1 VLDGHFGRANVLRDE
16 PSFTLNDGGAPD
28 AVEQGGLAVVDVTKN
43 ADDGLPGSH
52 DDAIKDSLLEFT
64 DNFYGSSWV
73 VEK

>member
-1 VLDGHFGRANVLRDE
+1 MLSDE
-16 PSFTLNDGGAPD
+16 PGLALDDGRTSD
-28 AVEQGGLAVVDVTKN
+28 AIEQGGLTVVDVTKN